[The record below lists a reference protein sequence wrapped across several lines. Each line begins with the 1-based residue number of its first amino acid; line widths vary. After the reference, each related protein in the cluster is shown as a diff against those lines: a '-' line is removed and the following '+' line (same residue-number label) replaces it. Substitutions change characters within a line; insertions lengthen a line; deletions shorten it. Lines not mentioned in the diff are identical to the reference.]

1 MQNPTVT
8 FVTALIDLNEDR
20 SRERSPETRIN
31 LFRHIANSG
40 VAICLYVSSTYEDIA
55 KELENEYKNIKLM
68 PIINLEDTQTYKI
81 INELNP
87 DLPPTKTD
95 YHDTRQFIILMNAKS
110 EYVYN
115 ATLINPFNTTHFSWI
130 DFSIFHVIKNI
141 LAIYHKIN

>member
-1 MQNPTVT
+1 MQKPTVT

-20 SRERSPETRIN
+20 SKDKTPETRIK
-31 LFRHIANSG
+31 LFKHIANSG
-40 VAICLYVSSTYEDIA
+40 VAICLYVSSTYEQIG

-87 DLPPTKTD
+87 ASPPSKTD
-95 YHDTRQFIILMNAKS
+95 CHDTINFMTLMNAKS

-115 ATLINPFNTTHFSWI
+115 ATISNPFNTTHFSWI
-130 DFSIFHVIKNI
+130 DFSIFHVIMM
-141 LAIYHKIN
+141 